1 MKIDVVQLLHCY
13 IALLFYCYIAF
24 CNCHCSFKT
33 AKTQRRK
40 GRPFG
45 TPAIAKDCVFI
56 IVFWLFLRINFKP
69 QTLNIKLL
77 NLPLTF
83 AFCLLPTVH
92 FSSLS
97 ATILSAQFSLSHYS
111 SLTSHHSFLIFTKY
125 CLRQM

>member
-45 TPAIAKDCVFI
+45 TPAVAKDCVFI

-69 QTLNIKLL
+69 QTLNFKLS

-83 AFCLLPTVH
+83 AFCLLP
-92 FSSLS
+92 S
-97 ATILSAQFSLSHYS
+97 AYC
-111 SLTSHHSFLIFTKY
+111 SFLIAQRSSSQFST
-125 CLRQM
+125 LLSSDFS